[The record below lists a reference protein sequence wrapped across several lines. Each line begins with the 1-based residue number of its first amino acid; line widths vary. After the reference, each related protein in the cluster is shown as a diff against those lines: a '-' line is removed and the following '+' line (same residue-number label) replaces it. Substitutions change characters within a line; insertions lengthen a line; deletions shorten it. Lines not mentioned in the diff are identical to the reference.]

1 MTENEFRLG
10 SDEIQK
16 FLPHRYPF
24 LFVDRILAIQPVYDD
39 KGMTTVGT
47 KVTGLKNVSVNEAI
61 FQGHFPGFSI
71 FPGALIV
78 ETMAQ
83 VSSFGFYPNFKKK
96 GIELAGSFQ
105 CILVG
110 VDQTRFRKPVTP
122 GDALRI
128 ESEVTR
134 QRGMLWGFKCE
145 AYVGTQL
152 VAEAEV
158 MANLVPNGKA
168 DAK

>member
-1 MTENEFRLG
+1 MSEIQFRLG

-24 LFVDRILAIQPVYDD
+24 LFVDRILSVDPVYDA
-39 KGMTTVGT
+39 KGASTVGT
-47 KVTGLKNVSVNEAI
+47 KVVGIKNITVSEGV

-71 FPGALIV
+71 FPGALII

-83 VSSFGFYPNFKKK
+83 VSSFSFYPNFAKN
-96 GIELAGSFQ
+96 IAELSDQFQ

-122 GDALRI
+122 GDTLRI

-134 QRGMLWGFKCE
+134 QRGVLWVFRCN

-152 VAEAEV
+152 VAEAEI
-158 MANLVPNGKA
+158 MANLVPNGKVNP
-168 DAK
+168 K

>member
-1 MTENEFRLG
+1 MSENQFRLG

-24 LFVDRILAIQPVYDD
+24 LFVDRILSIDPVYDAN
-39 KGMTTVGT
+39 GATTVGT
-47 KVTGLKNVSVNEAI
+47 KVAGLKNITVSEGV

-71 FPGALIV
+71 FPGALII

-83 VSSFGFYPNFKKK
+83 VSSFGFYPNFRKS
-96 GIELAGSFQ
+96 GTDLAHNFQ

-110 VDQTRFRKPVTP
+110 VDQARFRKPVTP
-122 GDALRI
+122 GDSLRI

-134 QRGMLWGFKCE
+134 QRGMLWGFRCE

-152 VAEAEV
+152 VAEAEI

-168 DAK
+168 DSK